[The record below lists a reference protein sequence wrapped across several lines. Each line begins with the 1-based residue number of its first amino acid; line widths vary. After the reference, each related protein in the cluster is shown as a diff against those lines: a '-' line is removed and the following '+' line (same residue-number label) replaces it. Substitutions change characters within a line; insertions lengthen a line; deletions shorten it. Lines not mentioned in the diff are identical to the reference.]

1 MDSSCIIP
9 VIVIIAVVIVIWIT
23 NRKKATPTSTQ
34 SRTRSDAR
42 PPSTQRGYPSTSN
55 RTSPY
60 SGPVPSTQKDKYRPP
75 VSSVTKP
82 KIPFRELSN
91 TVAKTNLPGIEDLHD
106 ALTGASL
113 NPSLGLYQCS
123 KCKVFYHSE
132 SFTALKEINNS
143 ACVSCQSK
151 TIFPVTTFADTKF
164 RKEYIPNVVTI
175 DNYRQFAGQVVTFEG
190 YVHTVLESRRGN
202 DFAVMF
208 ENKSWILG
216 FKLVFFRDVI
226 REIGGSRFLYS
237 LVGKTIQVRGLII
250 NHETFGYEI
259 MVTEK
264 GMILGV
270 N

>member
-1 MDSSCIIP
+1 MDNSCIIP
-9 VIVIIAVVIVIWIT
+9 IIIIIAIVVVIWIT
-23 NRKKATPTSTQ
+23 NRKKSSPNSTQ
-34 SRTRSDAR
+34 SNTRSETR
-42 PPSTQRGYPSTSN
+42 PPSSQRGYPNTSN

-75 VSSVTKP
+75 VSSGTKP
-82 KIPFRELSN
+82 KIQFRELSN
-91 TVAKTNLPGIEDLHD
+91 NVATTNLPGIADLHD

-123 KCKVFYHSE
+123 KCKVFYNAE
-132 SFTALKEINNS
+132 SYSALKEINNS

-151 TIFPVTTFADTKF
+151 TIFPVTTFADTQF
-164 RKEYIPNVVTI
+164 RKEYIPSVVTI
-175 DNYRQFAGQVVTFEG
+175 DNYKQFVGQVVTFEG
-190 YVHTVLESRRGN
+190 YVYTVLESRRGN

-208 ENKSWILG
+208 ENKSWVRG

-226 REIGGSRFLYS
+226 RQIGGKRYLLN
-237 LVGKTIQVRGLII
+237 LVGKSIKVRGLLIM
-250 NHETFGYEI
+250 HETYGHEI